1 MASNKNQHFVPKC
14 YLRAFA
20 VEGVEA
26 AINLYNIDRR
36 RFIECAP
43 LKNQCSGDYF
53 YGKDPDLEKAL
64 QTVEGAY
71 GSAQHEILQPGY
83 ILSDEH
89 RELLKIFWLLQHL
102 RTEAA
107 SRRAV
112 EMAAATEAVIGTD
125 APLFRLEIKTAVQL
139 AMMAFSSAHDILRDL
154 KGCLLRNTTSR
165 PFVTCDDPAVLTNRW
180 YLESPSTKGCS
191 FGVNSGGTIVL
202 LPVSPQILFLGYD
215 ADVYSVPNNKGWVN
229 VTREQDVKAL
239 NEHQFLNCRAN
250 IFVKNPNDARFVH
263 DSFLTIAPL
272 RPKSRHVINY
282 AVLDRQEGG
291 YTRYKV
297 VDRAGSEDDREAKIH
312 MQALTPAPTSWP
324 SQLTW
329 RRKGFVFYNGTGV
342 GWVRRSATTTRGD
355 RPFRKILVNRG

>member
-71 GSAQHEILQPGY
+71 GSAQQKIMQRGY
-83 ILSDEH
+83 VLNDEH

-112 EMAAATEAVIGTD
+112 EMAAATEAVIGRD
-125 APLFRLEIKTAVQL
+125 APLFRIEIRETVQL
-139 AMMAFSSAHDILRDL
+139 AMMTFSSAIHILRDL
-154 KGCLLRNTTSR
+154 KGCLLRNTTAL

-180 YLESPSTKGCS
+180 YLESP
-191 FGVNSGGTIVL
+191 
-202 LPVSPQILFLGYD
+202 
-215 ADVYSVPNNKGWVN
+215 
-229 VTREQDVKAL
+229 
-239 NEHQFLNCRAN
+239 
-250 IFVKNPNDARFVH
+250 
-263 DSFLTIAPL
+263 
-272 RPKSRHVINY
+272 
-282 AVLDRQEGG
+282 
-291 YTRYKV
+291 
-297 VDRAGSEDDREAKIH
+297 
-312 MQALTPAPTSWP
+312 
-324 SQLTW
+324 
-329 RRKGFVFYNGTGV
+329 
-342 GWVRRSATTTRGD
+342 
-355 RPFRKILVNRG
+355 